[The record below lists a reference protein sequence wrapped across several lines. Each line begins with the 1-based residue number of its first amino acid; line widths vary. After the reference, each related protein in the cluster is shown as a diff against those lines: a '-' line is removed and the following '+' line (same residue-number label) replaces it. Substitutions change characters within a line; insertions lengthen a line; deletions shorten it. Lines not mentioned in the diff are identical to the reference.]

1 MAGRGEAV
9 GGVAA
14 RGTEVAGEGTVNI
27 LVNFLQTPVLV
38 ISIDEVYWLQC
49 LWF

>member
-9 GGVAA
+9 GGVPA

-27 LVNFLQTPVLV
+27 LVNFLQTLVLV
-38 ISIDEVYWLQC
+38 IPIDEVYW
-49 LWF
+49 

>member
-9 GGVAA
+9 GGVPG

-38 ISIDEVYWLQC
+38 ISIDEVYW
-49 LWF
+49 

>member
-9 GGVAA
+9 GGVPA
-14 RGTEVAGEGTVNI
+14 RGTEVTGEGTVNI

-49 LWF
+49 L